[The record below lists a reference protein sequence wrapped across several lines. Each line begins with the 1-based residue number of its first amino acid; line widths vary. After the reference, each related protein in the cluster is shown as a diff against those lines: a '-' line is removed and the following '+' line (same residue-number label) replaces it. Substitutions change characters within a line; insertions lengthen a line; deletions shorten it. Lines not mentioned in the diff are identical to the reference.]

1 MSVTPSRSARS
12 ITVRGRRIFSPK
24 YALHYVIGT
33 GALAILFL
41 LEFVVS
47 AFGHSHVV
55 CYRGTC
61 ETLTGSG
68 AQFLN
73 WWYAIALVLVLIVLF
88 RNLYLWRLAVRSA
101 PQ

>member
-73 WWYAIALVLVLIVLF
+73 WWYGAALVVVLVVFI
-88 RNLYLWRLAVRSA
+88 RNTYLWRLSGRSTS
-101 PQ
+101 P

>member
-33 GALAILFL
+33 GVLVIVFL
-41 LEFVVS
+41 LEFVLS
-47 AFGHSHVV
+47 AFGNSHVV

-73 WWYAIALVLVLIVLF
+73 WWYGAALVVVLAVFI
-88 RNLYLWRLAVRSA
+88 RNTYLWRLSVHSTA
-101 PQ
+101 P